1 MKRFFY
7 ALGAV
12 AASLALFAGCAKNSD
27 LENLSARVDKI
38 ETEKIESIESLIAS
52 INTVITSLQDYIDVL
67 ENENVDLQNEVTVL
81 RTYVDSLIDD
91 TQRWVKNTY
100 VTMSMYSSLSQDY
113 KDLYNFFLGLETKLE
128 TTDGTVADHTKL
140 IEGLQNELKQEI
152 DDLSQMISELRIDVI
167 QIQTRIQS
175 LTYIP
180 RYSDCAAA
188 MTYSENG
195 TAITPGSAELDFRI
209 EPAEYASELASQ
221 WADKVL
227 VIKMIAVY
235 TITKAQTEE
244 IELTISSV
252 TAPEE
257 GRLRVVVSGNGLR
270 DAFFNGTVSANVCL
284 RIGYSDAVAYS
295 DYVLLSPW
303 KLTALTFPDT
313 AFTSFCKENLDSD
326 GDGSFTDYDAAAVT
340 EMDCSSATEI
350 VSFDGLKYFSSLRK
364 LDVSGTGVT
373 SLDVTANP
381 FLDTL
386 RMEDAASLTSLT
398 CQKGLKIKTNF
409 AVGRQLKVNGSS
421 GVVFSVSTDGFTTK
435 LISLDKKTKITW
447 ADAKTWC
454 ESKGT
459 LWGLPS
465 LSDLNLIKTN
475 QDTISSALTTAGGS
489 SFMTNSSYDIYW
501 SYNTFQQVRDGVS
514 YTMVNC
520 TEFKPEALGCSY
532 QINMPAKYA
541 PSARAACIL

>member
-12 AASLALFAGCAKNSD
+12 AASLALLAGCAKNSD

-38 ETEKIESIESLIAS
+38 ETEKIESIDSLIAS
-52 INTVITSLQDYIDVL
+52 INTVIASLQDYIDVL
-67 ENENVDLQNEVTVL
+67 ENENVDLQDEVTVL
-81 RTYVDSLIDD
+81 KTYVDSLVAD
-91 TQRWVKNTY
+91 TQLWVKNNY
-100 VTMSMYSSLSQDY
+100 VTMSMYSSL
-113 KDLYNFFLGLETKLE
+113 KDNYAYLYTYFYVLETKLE
-128 TTDGTVADHTKL
+128 TTDSTVADHTKL

-152 DDLSQMISELRIDVI
+152 DELTQKISELTIDVI
-167 QIQTRIQS
+167 NLRDRIQS

-188 MTYSENG
+188 MIYSENG

-209 EPAEYASELASQ
+209 EPAEYASEFASQ
-221 WADKVL
+221 WANEAL
-227 VIKMIAVY
+227 NIKMIAVY

-244 IELTISSV
+244 VELTISSV

-270 DAFFNGTVSANVCL
+270 EAFFNGTVSVNVCL

-303 KLTALTFPDT
+303 KLTALNFSDP
-313 AFTSFCKENLDSD
+313 AFTSFCKKNFDSD

-340 EMDCSSATEI
+340 KMDCSSATEI
-350 VSFDGLKYFSSLRK
+350 VSFDGLKYFSSLRD
-364 LDVSGTGVT
+364 LNVSGTGVT

-386 RMEDAASLTSLT
+386 RMEDVASLTSLT

-409 AVGRQLKVNGSS
+409 AVGRQLKVNGSD

-489 SFMTNSSYDIYW
+489 SFITNGIYDVYW
-501 SYNTFQQVRDGVS
+501 SYNTYQRVMDGVS
-514 YTMVNC
+514 YTMVSC
-520 TEFKPEALGCSY
+520 TNFNPEALGCGY
-532 QINMPAKYA
+532 QINILAKYS